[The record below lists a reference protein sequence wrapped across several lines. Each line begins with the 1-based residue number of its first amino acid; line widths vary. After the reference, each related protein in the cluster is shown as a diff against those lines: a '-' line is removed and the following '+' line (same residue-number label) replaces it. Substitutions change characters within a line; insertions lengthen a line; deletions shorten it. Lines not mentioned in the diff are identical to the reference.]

1 MKKLIITSAMALLVS
16 ASGFAHDGGHGPKVT
31 DIGKHGGKI
40 TAVIAK
46 KDQELGPKAKMYH
59 KAELVRVK
67 DGSGKIG
74 FRFYVYDKAMKPLPT
89 DKLSLKASGIV
100 AYWKKTPGKKL
111 DKEKDGIVKPFM
123 MDLKKKYYLTMK
135 LPKADVKKVF
145 MDITFHDGKQ
155 EVMAAF
161 TDVEL

>member
-1 MKKLIITSAMALLVS
+1 MKNLLISSAIALLLS
-16 ASGFAHDGGHGPKVT
+16 APSFAHDGGHGPKVT

-46 KDQELGPKAKMYH
+46 SDQELGPKAKMYH

-67 DGSGKIG
+67 DSKGNIG

-100 AYWKKTPGKKL
+100 AYWKRVPGKKL
-111 DKEKDGIVKPFM
+111 DKEKDGVVKPFM
-123 MDLKKKYYLTMK
+123 MELKKKYYVGMK
-135 LPKADVKKVF
+135 IPKADVKKVF

>member
-1 MKKLIITSAMALLVS
+1 MKKLMLTTAILLLS
-16 ASGFAHDGGHGPKVT
+16 TAGFSHDGGHGPKVT
-31 DIGKHGGKI
+31 DTGKHGGKI

-46 KDQELGPKAKMYH
+46 KDQELGPKAKLYH

-67 DGSGKIG
+67 DSKGNIG
-74 FRFYVYDKAMKPLPT
+74 FRFYVYDKEMKPMPT

-100 AYWKKTPGKKL
+100 AYWKKVPGKKL
-111 DKEKDGIVKPFM
+111 DKEKDGVAKPFM
-123 MDLKKKYYLTMK
+123 MDLKKKYYLAMK